1 MTKPKPRFCL
11 SKAKSAKFETF
22 YRDWFEIRDLGL
34 SEATHGVYDG
44 FVTRAKELGGKGG
57 RHYHEH
63 DFQIMFVIKGWVKMW
78 HEGEGECVL
87 EKGDFCYIPPKHV
100 HDLMDYSRDVEL
112 LELFS
117 PKSRAAIDV

>member
-44 FVTRAKELGGKGG
+44 FVTRAKELGGNG
-57 RHYHEH
+57 
-63 DFQIMFVIKGWVKMW
+63 FVIIMSTTCKL
-78 HEGEGECVL
+78 CL
-87 EKGDFCYIPPKHV
+87 
-100 HDLMDYSRDVEL
+100 S
-112 LELFS
+112 
-117 PKSRAAIDV
+117 

>member
-44 FVTRAKELGGKGG
+44 FVTRVKDLGG
-57 RHYHEH
+57 
-63 DFQIMFVIKGWVKMW
+63 
-78 HEGEGECVL
+78 
-87 EKGDFCYIPPKHV
+87 
-100 HDLMDYSRDVEL
+100 
-112 LELFS
+112 
-117 PKSRAAIDV
+117 